1 MGPVPHPRSPVATLA
16 SVMEAERPQLADL
29 GLFLL
34 VVAAPLL
41 VTPFT
46 HSPFGDP
53 KLVMVMGAA
62 LALWAAGLPMDRR
75 LAWLAAAWVA
85 VTAVAALVGADP
97 SRGLTAQT
105 GGEGGG
111 LMVVAASAV
120 VLLAGVGLDEDLR
133 ERARR
138 WFVATAAII
147 AVFAVLVRLFP
158 GVFGEIGGL
167 SFVGATMGNQLFGAA
182 LVASAIPAAA
192 SSRRAW
198 GWRTIA
204 LVALLALG
212 TATFGERSAVILPI
226 AGVAGFLVRAK
237 MPWRRAAA
245 LAVTVVA
252 VLGLWQVVAAMIP
265 EGGRGAEI
273 TVQSQA
279 TDQQRFRIWSVLAR
293 EAVPA
298 RPVLGWGPAESQAA
312 YLATGTVA
320 DVATTSREWA
330 DAHDLLL
337 ETLVTSGVI
346 GLLALLAVLIP
357 AGLRAVR
364 CPPERAWA
372 FGAATTLGVYALF
385 EPVGLVLTPLLFFML
400 GAAAGPA
407 RVAATSPAWGRVARL
422 AGTAILAA
430 GLVVSL
436 VMATAATFEEWGIR
450 YGEEWAYRTAT
461 RVQPWRIT
469 STERLAVLLAVDA
482 RSGNVAAGAQAR
494 AMIDAAVAAHPWDP
508 DVRVW
513 ASYVETLLRNDP
525 GAQRW
530 IAQQIARFPADR
542 AGVTKRPSTTGLALP

>member
-1 MGPVPHPRSPVATLA
+1 
-16 SVMEAERPQLADL
+16 
-29 GLFLL
+29 
-34 VVAAPLL
+34 
-41 VTPFT
+41 
-46 HSPFGDP
+46 
-53 KLVMVMGAA
+53 
-62 LALWAAGLPMDRR
+62 MDRR

-120 VLLAGVGLDEDLR
+120 VLLAGVGLDDDLR

-469 STERLAVLLAVDA
+469 EHRAPGGPARRRRTQRQRGGRCASPRHDRCRRRGAPLGPRRARVGLLCGDVAAQRSRRTTVDRAADRTLPRRPCRRDQEAVDH
-482 RSGNVAAGAQAR
+482 G
-494 AMIDAAVAAHPWDP
+494 
-508 DVRVW
+508 
-513 ASYVETLLRNDP
+513 P
-525 GAQRW
+525 GAALTDRFRVVPLSISGPSVGGPPW
-530 IAQQIARFPADR
+530 RRRPGSPRAPHPCALCSRHTARRRSPR
-542 AGVTKRPSTTGLALP
+542 TRRPPQAARRHPSRSPTS